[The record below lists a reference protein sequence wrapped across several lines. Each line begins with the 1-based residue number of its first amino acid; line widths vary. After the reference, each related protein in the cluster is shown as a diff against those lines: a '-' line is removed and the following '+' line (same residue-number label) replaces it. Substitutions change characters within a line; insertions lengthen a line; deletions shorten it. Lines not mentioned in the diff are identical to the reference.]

1 MKTFRAEHIQNLS
14 NAMRLIASAKTK
26 RNLLLDAESVAQ
38 DAAVLWAAAS
48 ERIAKASNELYLAS
62 QIEDEL
68 KKLPPTLIKLKVLHR
83 IASAAVWIPQ
93 EAVCRRE
100 DN

>member
-38 DAAVLWAAAS
+38 DAAVLWAVAS
-48 ERIAKASNELYLAS
+48 ERGPGSIAKASNELYLAL
-62 QIEDEL
+62 QIEDKL

-83 IASAAVWIPQ
+83 IASAAVWIP
-93 EAVCRRE
+93 
-100 DN
+100 